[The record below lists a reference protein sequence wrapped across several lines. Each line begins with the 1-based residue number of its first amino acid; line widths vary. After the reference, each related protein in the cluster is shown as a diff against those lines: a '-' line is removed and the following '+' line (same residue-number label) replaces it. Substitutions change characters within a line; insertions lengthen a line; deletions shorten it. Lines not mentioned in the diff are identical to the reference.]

1 MALTLND
8 HIGEVKDREHRRG
21 LLKLCADT
29 REVTGAEVG
38 EARLSTNQ
46 ELNGALGRH
55 CNNVIYLNEER
66 LLRNKEQL
74 AEAAITS
81 IHEGLHARGKR
92 KLGKNKKKREG
103 KGMKHEGVVELTA
116 QEEATRLGYRGF
128 SHVYERPVEGARA
141 MAKLITFDRMT
152 ELADQENASV
162 LLQRELTRALIK
174 KHSMPPKRARE
185 RAKEMEK
192 AAA

>member
-81 IHEGLHARGKR
+81 IHEGLHAKGKR
-92 KLGKNKKKREG
+92 KSGRHG
-103 KGMKHEGVVELTA
+103 KGIRHEGITELGA
-116 QEEATRLGYRGF
+116 QKLATERGYRGF
-128 SHVYERPVEGARA
+128 SYVYERPVEGAKQIA
-141 MAKLITFDRMT
+141 HLITHKKMM
-152 ELADQENASV
+152 EVADEGADAPV